1 MWLTQFEISQK
12 DFQNK
17 IQITIGGLLKP
28 KIFPFFVSLASKIKI
43 ELFLVNES
51 ANNEIL
57 FWSILAK
64 DNQAWR
70 LWPNTDH

>member
-51 ANNEIL
+51 YFNL
-57 FWSILAK
+57 HK
-64 DNQAWR
+64 
-70 LWPNTDH
+70 